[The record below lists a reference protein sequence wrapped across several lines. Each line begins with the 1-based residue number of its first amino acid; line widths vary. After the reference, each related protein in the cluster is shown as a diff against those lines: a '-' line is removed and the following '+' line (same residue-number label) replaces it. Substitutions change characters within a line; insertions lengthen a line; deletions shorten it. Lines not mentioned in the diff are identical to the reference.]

1 MPVEIVAREDGV
13 VTETVS
19 TSEKVRKPKV
29 QKAAYT
35 TEEKSVE
42 WPIEGLTF
50 SEFKAKYMRLKKK
63 YFKTTKSLLLYMS
76 DSFKNEAEYIKRKYD
91 RIMAKA
97 ERFTAKAN
105 GLARFKTEEQAEK
118 YGKLLRMKEQLAKIQ
133 AELGIDEIAE

>member
-42 WPIEGLTF
+42 WPIEGLPF
-50 SEFKAKYMRLKKK
+50 GEFRTKFIRLKKK

-76 DSFKNEAEYIKRKYD
+76 DSFKHEAEIIKKKYD

-118 YGKLLRMKEQLAKIQ
+118 FGKRERLKEQLRKLSE
-133 AELGIDEIAE
+133 ELGLEEIE